1 MKIEPEPLTGSL
13 SFLQTD
19 SAGAKT
25 QWWMMSGGSATNYV
39 ASQAGIPI
47 RIYDPS
53 KDSHVAAL
61 NDELNSFQSDEIGL
75 LMLRGLTPA
84 NKEFQSLTLNGQHLR
99 VDVDYVV
106 ERQRIIANGEAMW
119 LFNGQDFDFEKGTSM
134 VSNVVIL
141 MKNKPFRHEVHH

>member
-1 MKIEPEPLTGSL
+1 MKIEPEALTGSL

-19 SAGAKT
+19 SNGDKT
-25 QWWMMSGGSATNYV
+25 QWWMMSGGGETNYV
-39 ASQAGIPI
+39 ASRAELPI
-47 RIYDPS
+47 RMYDPTD
-53 KDSHVAAL
+53 DSHVAAL
-61 NDELNSFQSDEIGL
+61 NDELNSFRSDEIGL

-84 NKEFQSLTLNGQHLR
+84 NKEFQALTLNGQHLR

-119 LFNGQDFDFEKGTSM
+119 LFNGQAFNFEKGASM

-141 MKNKPFRHEVHH
+141 MKNKPFRYEVH